1 MPINI
6 CFILELEE
14 KILIIKIYKKNKL
27 KLIMMKGEESKQ
39 NKILVIHC
47 GGTFGMVSSENGFTV
62 KKNNVYEIFKKNF
75 ESEKSNFKKNIF
87 DGEIREKNKSYV
99 LYKKTF
105 LLKNS
110 YLEIEFKLCELNKI
124 IDSSNVDISDWSMLC
139 NIIDTCRYD
148 GYVVIYG
155 TDTMSYAMAA
165 VSFAIKNTKS
175 PIIFT
180 GAQLPV
186 VIDLK
191 GMDNLIGAIEICGLM
206 LEREMK
212 CNVWLYFSG
221 FLHSGVK
228 ARKITSCGFK
238 GFWSRKEKVFGIG
251 KAESIELIENIQ
263 NEISKQFIGEEF
275 NLSKNKETLNFF
287 EFILQN
293 SENEKFE
300 KNSVDLKNIG
310 FEQKYKFS
318 KNVALLKIY
327 PGISKNIFEIFLKES
342 MGCVLE
348 CYGSGNFCIL
358 RTDLLSLLKEYIE
371 RGNIVVVVSQ
381 CLEGNVED
389 LYECGNVLKT
399 FGCVLGK
406 WITSEAAYCKLAF
419 VLENFPKKSWKAKII
434 ENLKGEM
441 EF

>member
-228 ARKITSCGFK
+228 ARKITS
-238 GFWSRKEKVFGIG
+238 
-251 KAESIELIENIQ
+251 
-263 NEISKQFIGEEF
+263 
-275 NLSKNKETLNFF
+275 
-287 EFILQN
+287 
-293 SENEKFE
+293 
-300 KNSVDLKNIG
+300 
-310 FEQKYKFS
+310 
-318 KNVALLKIY
+318 
-327 PGISKNIFEIFLKES
+327 
-342 MGCVLE
+342 
-348 CYGSGNFCIL
+348 
-358 RTDLLSLLKEYIE
+358 
-371 RGNIVVVVSQ
+371 
-381 CLEGNVED
+381 
-389 LYECGNVLKT
+389 
-399 FGCVLGK
+399 
-406 WITSEAAYCKLAF
+406 
-419 VLENFPKKSWKAKII
+419 
-434 ENLKGEM
+434 
-441 EF
+441 